1 MLDAYS
7 ATLITG
13 YNNKHL
19 IDAAKGHAELTDISH
34 FCKQQI
40 TQKLC

>member
-7 ATLITG
+7 ATLISG
-13 YNNKHL
+13 YNDKHY
-19 IDAAKGHAELTDISH
+19 IHAAKGHAELTDISH

-40 TQKLC
+40 TQQFC